1 ASGQIVFSA
10 EDAVNWYKEGKEV
23 IMVREETNPED
34 VEGMRVAN
42 AILTA
47 RGGMTSHAALVA
59 RGWGKCCIVGA
70 GDLKIDGSA
79 KKITV
84 DGKTYK
90 EGDVFTL
97 NGTKG
102 FVYEDKLPM
111 MDATENP
118 RLQGF
123 MDIVDGHRT
132 MKVRT
137 NAETPKDVQ
146 LAKDFGAQGIG
157 LFRTEHM
164 FYGEGAEKPL
174 FLLRRMILCDTE
186 QERRAALDEL
196 FPYVKEDIKKT
207 LEIMDNL
214 PVTFRLLDPPLHE
227 FVPHSP
233 ENQQEIARA
242 LNIDVETVKR
252 RSDALQENNPMMG
265 HRGVR
270 LGITYPE
277 ISEMQVRAI
286 LEASAEVIREGKR
299 ALPEIMIPVTCDEKE
314 LINAR
319 QIVDRVYDE
328 VLEKCQ
334 VKEIEFQYGTMIE
347 IPRACLIAD
356 KMAEHAEF
364 FSFGTNDLT
373 QMTFGFSRDD
383 IGGFMGP
390 YLDFGI
396 LKADP
401 FQTID
406 NDGIGPLIQDAV
418 KKGRASRPDLKIGI
432 CGEHGGDAE
441 SVRFCYAC
449 GFDYVS
455 CSPYRLPI
463 ARLAA
468 AQAAIEGE

>member
-1 ASGQIVFSA
+1 
-10 EDAVNWYKEGKEV
+10 
-23 IMVREETNPED
+23 
-34 VEGMRVAN
+34 MRAAN

-70 GDLKIDGSA
+70 GALKIDA
-79 KKITV
+79 ADRKLTV

-102 FVYEDKLPM
+102 FVYEGSLPM

-123 MDIVDGHRT
+123 MDIVDAHRT

-137 NAETPKDVQ
+137 NAETPKDVK
-146 LAKDFGAQGIG
+146 LAKDFRAQGIG

-174 FLLRRMILCDTE
+174 FLLRRMILCDTQE
-186 QERRAALDEL
+186 ERRAALDEL
-196 FPYVKEDIKKT
+196 FPYVKEDLGKT
-207 LEIMDNL
+207 LEIMDGL

-227 FVPHSP
+227 FVPQSP
-233 ENQQEIARA
+233 ESQKEIAKV
-242 LNIDVETVKR
+242 LGIDAETVKR
-252 RSDALQENNPMMG
+252 RSEALKENNPMMG

-270 LGITYPE
+270 LGVTYPE

-286 LEASAEVIREGKR
+286 LEASAEMIKENRKP
-299 ALPEIMIPVTCDEKE
+299 LPEIMIPVTCDEKE
-314 LINAR
+314 LLHAR
-319 QIVDRVYDE
+319 EIVDRVYAE
-328 VLEKCQ
+328 VLEKFGIE
-334 VKEIEFQYGTMIE
+334 KIEFQYGTMIE

-356 KMAEHAEF
+356 KMAEHSDF

-383 IGGFMGP
+383 MGGFMSA
-390 YLDFGI
+390 YLSLSI
-396 LKADP
+396 LKKDP

-406 NDGIGPLIQDAV
+406 RDGIGTLIRDAV
-418 KKGRASRPDLKIGI
+418 EKGRAARPELKIGI

-441 SVRFCYAC
+441 SVKFCFEC

-463 ARLAA
+463 ARLAG
-468 AQAAIEGE
+468 AQAAIEAEE

>member
-1 ASGQIVFSA
+1 
-10 EDAVNWYKEGKEV
+10 
-23 IMVREETNPED
+23 M
-34 VEGMRVAN
+34 
-42 AILTA
+42 
-47 RGGMTSHAALVA
+47 
-59 RGWGKCCIVGA
+59 
-70 GDLKIDGSA
+70 
-79 KKITV
+79 V
-84 DGKTYK
+84 DGKTYN

-118 RLQGF
+118 RLQDF
-123 MDIVDGHRT
+123 MAIVDQHRT

-174 FLLRRMILCDTE
+174 FLLRKMILCDTE
-186 QERRAALDEL
+186 EERRAALDEL
-196 FPYVKEDIKKT
+196 FPFVKDDIKKT
-207 LEIMDNL
+207 LVIMDNL

-227 FVPHSP
+227 FVPHSE
-233 ENQQEIARA
+233 ENQKRIAEA
-242 LNIDVETVKR
+242 LNIDVETVIR
-252 RSDALQENNPMMG
+252 RSNVLKESNPMMG

-270 LGITYPE
+270 LGVTYPE

-286 LEASAEVIREGKR
+286 LEASAEMIKDGKK
-299 ALPEIMIPVTCDEKE
+299 ALPEIMIPVTADEKE

-319 QIVDRVYDE
+319 EIVDRVYKE
-328 VLEKCQ
+328 VLEKHQ
-334 VKEIEFQYGTMIE
+334 IKEIEFQYGTMIE

-356 KMAEHAEF
+356 KMADHSEF

-383 IGGFMGP
+383 IGGFMSA
-390 YLDFGI
+390 YLNLGI
-396 LKADP
+396 LKNDP

-406 NDGIGPLIQDAV
+406 MDGIGHLIKEAV
-418 KKGRASRPDLKIGI
+418 EKGRAARPDLKIGI

-441 SVRFCYAC
+441 SVKFCFEC

-463 ARLAA
+463 ARLAG